1 MRLLAYIRTLTAES
15 TLEESTGNLNAK
27 ASYLE
32 EKEKQIEEMTHMIRL
47 LENVLVNNKV

>member
-32 EKEKQIEEMTHMIRL
+32 EKEKQIEEMTHMIQL